1 MLSLEN
7 VSAGYKN
14 TPIVN
19 DISIEFKPGKVY
31 ALLGPNGC
39 GKSTLLKTIAQL
51 QPTITGQIN
60 YQGQSISSLNNRH
73 RAKILA
79 MLNQHNPI
87 PEGISVRQL
96 VEFGRTPHQRFFAK
110 MKNSDKRIIEQ
121 SMQWCELDKEL
132 CDKPL
137 SDLSGGQRQ
146 RAWLAM
152 ALAQQSQCLLLDEP
166 TTYLDLKHQIKLM
179 RILNVLKAQGK
190 TIICVLHDLNQASH
204 YCDELVILNKA
215 KLYTQGSPE
224 AVMTPAMLKNVFE
237 IDAKVSL
244 NKHSNAPMMIL
255 P

>member
-19 DISIEFKPGKVY
+19 RISMEFKPGKIY

-39 GKSTLLKTIAQL
+39 GKSTLLRTIAQL
-51 QPTITGQIN
+51 QPVLTGQIN
-60 YQGQSISSLNNRH
+60 YQGQSIHKLTNRY

-79 MLNQHNPI
+79 MLSQHNPI
-87 PEGISVRQL
+87 PEGINARQL
-96 VEFGRTPHQRFFAK
+96 VEFGRTPHRQFFAK
-110 MKNSDKRIIEQ
+110 LTPADQTIIEQ
-121 SMQWCELDKEL
+121 CLKWCELD
-132 CDKPL
+132 DISVNKPL

-166 TTYLDLKHQIKLM
+166 TTYLDLKHQVKLM
-179 RILNVLKAQGK
+179 RLLNSLKLQGK

-204 YCDELVILNKA
+204 YCDELIILNHA
-215 KLYTQGSPE
+215 QIYTQGPPKK
-224 AVMTPAMLKNVFE
+224 VMTAEMLEDVFE
-237 IDAKVSL
+237 IQASITFNQK
-244 NKHSNAPMMIL
+244 NNTPMMTL